1 MDFLNIHAMAKYLD
15 PKADLTFKK
24 IFSNHPDL
32 LISLLN
38 SLLPLDADRQIESIE
53 YLPEELVPE
62 TPLRKDSIV
71 DVRCKDRLG
80 RQFVVEMQMQW
91 SRAFMQR
98 VLLNASKAYVSQA
111 EDAAVYA
118 KLKNVYSLNLV
129 NDVFMND
136 IPEFIHNYNIVH
148 EKYSDRIIPG
158 LSFTFIELPKFQPT
172 SFMEKRMA
180 VLWLRFLTEINS
192 KTVEVDSELLA
203 DPQIS
208 RAITAV
214 RTSAYSEAELRAY
227 DRFWDSIMRE
237 RTLVYDGVEEGRER
251 GFAEGMEKGMAEG
264 IEKGIAATAKKMKDI
279 GMPVETIMQVTS
291 LTKEEIKGL

>member
-1 MDFLNIHAMAKYLD
+1 MAKYLD

-158 LSFTFIELPKFQPT
+158 LSFTFIELPKFKPT

-192 KTVEVDSELLA
+192 KTVDVDSELLA

-214 RTSAYSEAELRAY
+214 RTSAYSETELRAY

-264 IEKGIAATAKKMKDI
+264 IEKDIAATAKKMKDI